1 MIVFIQTFYKYVKAF
16 TGVSI
21 YTNLDIIQGPA
32 YVFNIYIWFESY
44 PASTGEP
51 KKAKLHVKH
60 YETKNELSSCV
71 LTSYLVLGQKGQ
83 LSYNQDNEHKAE
95 K

>member
-1 MIVFIQTFYKYVKAF
+1 MSLIFTSGLKVIQLRRE
-16 TGVSI
+16 
-21 YTNLDIIQGPA
+21 NLKRQNLTS
-32 YVFNIYIWFESY
+32 NIM
-44 PASTGEP
+44 
-51 KKAKLHVKH
+51 KRKMR
-60 YETKNELSSCV
+60 NELSSCV